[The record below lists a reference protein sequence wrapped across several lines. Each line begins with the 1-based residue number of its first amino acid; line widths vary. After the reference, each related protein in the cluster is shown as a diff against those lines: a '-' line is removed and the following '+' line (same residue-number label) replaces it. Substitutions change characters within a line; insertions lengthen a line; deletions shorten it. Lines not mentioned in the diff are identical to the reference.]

1 MKLATT
7 VPIDL
12 HCRKHVSHRSSARI
26 FCDNAVDRLI
36 TIYRLNPTDISN
48 LITEQPKLSTD
59 RASIYFVLFY
69 SIVDCFKFTSHF
81 GLRRALR
88 FSSFREK
95 YRKAWI
101 KQESN
106 TLGKFVSPSVLD
118 EIR

>member
-12 HCRKHVSHRSSARI
+12 HCRKHVSHRSSVRI

-36 TIYRLNPTDISN
+36 TIYRLNPTDVSN

-59 RASIYFVLFY
+59 RASIYFTLFY

-81 GLRRALR
+81 DLRASTLLYSGDR
-88 FSSFREK
+88 SPEIDIE
-95 YRKAWI
+95 KAW
-101 KQESN
+101 KSVS
-106 TLGKFVSPSVLD
+106 TLGKFISP
-118 EIR
+118 